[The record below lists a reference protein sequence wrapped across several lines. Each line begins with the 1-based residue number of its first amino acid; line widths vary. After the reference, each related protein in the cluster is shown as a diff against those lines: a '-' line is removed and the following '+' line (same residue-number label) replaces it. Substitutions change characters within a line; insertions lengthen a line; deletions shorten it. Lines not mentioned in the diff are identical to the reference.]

1 MGLCDGN
8 EAGFG
13 SQYDGL
19 QRCVTEDGW
28 KENGCMQDVEPGFP
42 VYILISKYTK
52 KKRVASMGICDY
64 NEREKKKKKK
74 EK

>member
-1 MGLCDGN
+1 
-8 EAGFG
+8 
-13 SQYDGL
+13 
-19 QRCVTEDGW
+19 
-28 KENGCMQDVEPGFP
+28 MQDVEPGFP